1 MSWPKPTDT
10 DWEDV
15 KTFTEVARL
24 GTVRRASEALGV
36 HHSTVSRRLESLE
49 VSLGVRLFDRQPQ
62 GLALTE
68 SGEELLQVSQPFA
81 GRLSDVERH
90 IAGRDA
96 ELTGRI
102 TVTMAAPLAELGFAP
117 RLPEFARRYPGL
129 ELEIVASAAFLDVA
143 RREADVA
150 IRMDNNP
157 PQTLVGR
164 RFFPYHDSIYAS
176 RDYLRN
182 VDPANH
188 PERARWLGWLAE
200 EGPFPEWTQSTEF
213 ARVPVWGCFQ
223 EVGLHMAATRAGLG
237 IAMLPCFVA
246 DRDPDL
252 VRITD
257 RPTIPSRDIWLL
269 THSDLRRTA
278 RVRAFLDFATEVLLD
293 NKARL
298 MGVL

>member
-1 MSWPKPTDT
+1 MAQAGIRDT

-15 KTFTEVARL
+15 KTFTEIARL
-24 GTVRRASEALGV
+24 GTVRRASETLGV

-49 VSLGVRLFDRQPQ
+49 AALGVRLFDRQPQ
-62 GLALTE
+62 GLALTDA
-68 SGEELLQVSQPFA
+68 GEELLQVGLSFA

-96 ELTGRI
+96 ALSGRI

-117 RLPEFARRYPGL
+117 RLPDFSRRYPGL
-129 ELEIVASAAFLDVA
+129 ELVIVASAAFLDVA

-164 RFFPYHDSIYAS
+164 RFFPYHDGIYAS
-176 RDYLRN
+176 RDYVQT
-182 VDPANH
+182 VDPVNH
-188 PERARWLGWLAE
+188 PERARWLGWLPE
-200 EGPFPEWTQSTEF
+200 DDPFPDWTQSTEF
-213 ARVPVWGCFQ
+213 ARAPVWGSFR

-252 VRITD
+252 VRISD

-269 THSDLRRTA
+269 THADLRRTA
-278 RVRAFLDFATEVLLD
+278 RIRAFLDFATEVLLD
-293 NKARL
+293 NKAAL
-298 MGVL
+298 MGLS